1 MQNDKAL
8 QKILLQTTEGLPNGF
23 ENRMMARITLE
34 AARKKR
40 RATLLS
46 FSLVSV
52 VSMVLIGSGYYVLN
66 RFFSFDI
73 HLSLPGFEPSAE
85 LWRTLSFSAY
95 IAVLV
100 LILLMGDLLMRRF
113 KQRQSE

>member
-8 QKILLQTTEGLPNGF
+8 QKILLQTKEELPVGF
-23 ENRMMARITLE
+23 ENRMMTRISLE

-40 RATLLS
+40 RAAVWS
-46 FSLVSV
+46 FGLVSV
-52 VSMVLIGSGYYVLN
+52 VSMVLIGAGYYVLN
-66 RFFSFDI
+66 RFFSFEV
-73 HLSLPGFEPSAE
+73 HLTLPKLDPSAE
-85 LWRTLSFSAY
+85 ILKTVAFSAY

-100 LILLMGDLLMRRF
+100 LLLLIGDLLLRRY

>member
-23 ENRMMARITLE
+23 ENRMMARISLE

-40 RATLLS
+40 IATLWS
-46 FSLVSV
+46 FGLVSV
-52 VSMVLIGSGYYVLN
+52 VSMALIGAGYYVLN
-66 RFFSFDI
+66 RFFSLDV
-73 HLSLPGFEPSAE
+73 HLALPHFEPSAE
-85 LWRTLSFSAY
+85 VLKTLSFSAY

-100 LILLMGDLLMRRF
+100 LLLLMGDMLLRRF
-113 KQRQSE
+113 KQRLRE